1 VSFAGLVRSN
11 LVLCWSAGFPVE
23 LVTVSLPR
31 SAATPTSVAL
41 SPRLLEQRQQE
52 DAAKLDALRRAVA
65 TGVADI
71 DEGRFT
77 VIDTD
82 HIAATIAGLGESA
95 VKCSARRRAVS
106 KRGSAR

>member
-1 VSFAGLVRSN
+1 M
-11 LVLCWSAGFPVE
+11 
-23 LVTVSLPR
+23 
-31 SAATPTSVAL
+31 PTSVAL
-41 SPRLLEQRQQE
+41 SPRLETFVREQVEGGRYNNVSEVVRDGLRLLEQRQQE

-77 VIDTD
+77 VIDPD

-95 VKCSARRRAVS
+95 VKRSARRRAVP
-106 KRGSAR
+106 KRSSAR